1 MQAAQQPDGAGMSI
15 PKLLLSMVFGPART
29 EFYRKI
35 KSMETKQTNFP
46 TPPWDMDTAAARL
59 VFEEAAWNSHEP
71 EKILAGYADTL
82 EIRDGTE
89 FITDKHQLQ
98 EFLQR
103 KFAKQLDYKV
113 KLDLWGALKGRMA
126 VRFESEWRDTAGQHY
141 HSYGVQVFQFN
152 DAGYAER
159 RFASQE
165 TVPIDESARQ
175 L

>member
-1 MQAAQQPDGAGMSI
+1 METTQT
-15 PKLLLSMVFGPART
+15 KLL
-29 EFYRKI
+29 
-35 KSMETKQTNFP
+35 

-59 VFEEAAWNSHEP
+59 VSEEAAWNSHEP
-71 EKILAGYADTL
+71 EQILAGYADNL
-82 EIRDGTE
+82 EIRDGTT
-89 FITDKHQLQ
+89 FITDKEQLRK
-98 EFLQR
+98 FLQQ

-126 VRFESEWRDTAGQHY
+126 VRFESEWHDAASKWY

-152 DAGYAER
+152 DQGYVER

-165 TVPIDESARQ
+165 TVPIDASARQ